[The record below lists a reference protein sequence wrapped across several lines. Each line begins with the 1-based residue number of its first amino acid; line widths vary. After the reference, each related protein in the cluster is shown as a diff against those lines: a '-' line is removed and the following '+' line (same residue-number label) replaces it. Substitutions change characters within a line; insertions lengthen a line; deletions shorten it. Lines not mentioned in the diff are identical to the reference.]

1 MLPFFPLV
9 LNGPLNHE
17 DCGVAMVSVCVCV
30 CYFKFY
36 RFYPSFLTA
45 RPSEKGLCHL
55 YFSKVSF
62 FFATMPIS
70 FPIHGTDIT
79 FWEKPGKNE
88 FWPKYCAA
96 TAWVMSYYQEKCG
109 KSTRRTGNF
118 DNYTGGPHTCS
129 FSICTLGSYCS
140 TNSTL
145 LKL

>member
-17 DCGVAMVSVCVCV
+17 DCGVAMVSVCV

-62 FFATMPIS
+62 SLPLCQYLSQFMARILPF
-70 FPIHGTDIT
+70 
-79 FWEKPGKNE
+79 EKSLVRTNFGLNIAQPTG
-88 FWPKYCAA
+88 
-96 TAWVMSYYQEKCG
+96 WVMSYYQEKCG

-145 LKL
+145 LNL